1 MIMAGCNMLRR
12 VKIYLLVLAAII
24 ACGSASAQIKL
35 ISREKLDSVANPRTV
50 EGAKMLFEGGA
61 TISFGT
67 ISEDADKWEKTL
79 VWRNGGDETLV
90 VTRVTTTCS
99 CLQAVAEKGAVK
111 RGGKSV
117 IRLIYHP
124 KGHPGKVEQRVFI
137 YTNLSQSK
145 PTAILTLKGEV
156 TPSADHS
163 DDYPYHR
170 GELRLRCDT
179 VHLKGD
185 RVQTERI
192 ACLNS
197 GSRVMRLVADSMLS
211 SRGLTLRTEP
221 EVLVAGEE
229 GDLLVT
235 YTPEKDAARPLWLKL
250 YIKGLAL
257 PLREREIYIKFES
270 DEK

>member
-1 MIMAGCNMLRR
+1 MLPR
-12 VKIYLLVLAAII
+12 VKRYLLLCAAII
-24 ACGSASAQIKL
+24 VCGSAEAQIKL

-67 ISEDADKWEKTL
+67 ISEDAGKWEKVL
-79 VWRNGGDETLV
+79 EWRNGGEETLV

-99 CLQAVAEKGAVK
+99 CLQAVADKGAVK
-111 RGGKSV
+111 RGGKSA
-117 IRLIYHP
+117 IRLAYYP

-137 YTNLSQSK
+137 YTNLSSSK
-145 PTAILTLKGEV
+145 PTAIVTLKGVV

-163 DDYPYHR
+163 ADYPYHR
-170 GELRLRCDT
+170 GELRLRRDT
-179 VHLKGD
+179 LHLMGD
-185 RVQTERI
+185 RSQTERI

-197 GSRVMRLVADSMLS
+197 GNRAMRLVADSMLS
-211 SRGLTLRTEP
+211 SRGLTLCTEP
-221 EVLVAGEE
+221 EVLPAGGE

-235 YTPEKDAARPLWLKL
+235 YTPEKDAKRPLWLKL

-257 PLREREIYIKFES
+257 PLREREIYIKIES
-270 DEK
+270 EEK